1 MRTLGLAIVAALALL
16 VFWISGAQV
25 SLPNS
30 TQGAPS
36 MPTPAVLIGSAS
48 LQTPV
53 TMLQKPVA
61 ILPAAGTG
69 KQLQHG
75 RPASP
80 HRPITMLPGVPA
92 RTVHHAHAPQ
102 HRKASHGQTVTGV
115 TVVIER
121 LGVRAPVRER
131 GVDPTGHLPIAPGYT
146 LTHFTFSAGLGELG
160 NYVLYGHDDI
170 QGNILRY
177 LPTMRVGDHIDLYQG
192 ALHLEY
198 TVTGSKVVPPSDVSV
213 LNPTPDATLTL
224 ISCTPFDVDS
234 ARIVVT
240 ATLLRIDDHLP
251 T

>member
-1 MRTLGLAIVAALALL
+1 MRTVGLAIVAALALL

-36 MPTPAVLIGSAS
+36 IPTPAVLNGPAP

-53 TMLQKPVA
+53 A
-61 ILPAAGTG
+61 ILQQAAGTR
-69 KQLQHG
+69 KHLQHG
-75 RPASP
+75 RAASP
-80 HRPITMLPGVPA
+80 HMPITMLPGVPA
-92 RTVHHAHAPQ
+92 RTVHRAHAPQ
-102 HRKASHGQTVTGV
+102 HRKASHGQQVTGV

-131 GVDPTGHLPIAPGYT
+131 GIDPTGHLPIAPGYA

-170 QGNILRY
+170 LGNILRY
-177 LPTMRVGDHIDLYQG
+177 LPTMRVGDHIDLYEG

-224 ISCTPFDVDS
+224 ISCTPFDVDR

-251 T
+251 A